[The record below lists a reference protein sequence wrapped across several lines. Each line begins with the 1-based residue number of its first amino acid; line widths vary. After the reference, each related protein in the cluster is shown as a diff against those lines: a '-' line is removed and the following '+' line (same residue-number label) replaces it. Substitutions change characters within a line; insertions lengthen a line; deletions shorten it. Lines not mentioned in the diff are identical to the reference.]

1 MSFSTGLINSGQK
14 AIPIKVQVVTAA
26 VIEQGGK
33 ILIAKRRAGD
43 RFAQLWEFPGGKLEP
58 GENPGQCLQRE
69 LREELGVE
77 TRLEGFIG
85 SFPFTSPALSIELL
99 AYRVS
104 IVSGCLALSDHE
116 ELRWVSP
123 KELGNF
129 SFTEPDLP
137 LVRILREES
146 ENRESSL

>member
-1 MSFSTGLINSGQK
+1 MQI
-14 AIPIKVQVVTAA
+14 VTAA
-26 VIEQGGK
+26 VIEQDGK

-58 GENPGQCLQRE
+58 GESPGQCLQRE
-69 LREELGVE
+69 LREELDVE

-85 SFPFTSPALSIELL
+85 SFPFASSVLSIELV
-99 AYRVS
+99 AYKVS
-104 IVSGCLALSDHE
+104 IVSGRLALSDHE

-123 KELGNF
+123 AELGDF

-137 LVRILREES
+137 LVRILREEWDNK
-146 ENRESSL
+146 ERGL

>member
-1 MSFSTGLINSGQK
+1 M
-14 AIPIKVQVVTAA
+14 QVVTAA

-58 GENPGQCLQRE
+58 GESPGQCLQRE
-69 LREELGVE
+69 LREELGIE
-77 TRLEGFIG
+77 TQLKEFIG

-99 AYRVS
+99 AYEVR
-104 IVSGCLALSDHE
+104 IVSGCLVLSDHE
-116 ELRWVSP
+116 ELRWVSR

-137 LVRILREES
+137 LVRILREEL
-146 ENRESSL
+146 EKREGRF

>member
-1 MSFSTGLINSGQK
+1 LINSGQK
-14 AIPIKVQVVTAA
+14 AILIEVQIVTAA

-33 ILIAKRRAGD
+33 ILIAKRRASD
-43 RFAQLWEFPGGKLEP
+43 RFAQLWEFPGGKLEL
-58 GENPGQCLQRE
+58 GESPGQCLQRE

-77 TRLEGFIG
+77 TRAEGFIG
-85 SFPFTSPALSIELL
+85 SFPFASPVLSIELL

-104 IVSGCLALSDHE
+104 IVSGRLALSDHE

-123 KELGNF
+123 AELGDF

-137 LVRILREES
+137 LVRILRQES
-146 ENRESSL
+146 ENKKSGL